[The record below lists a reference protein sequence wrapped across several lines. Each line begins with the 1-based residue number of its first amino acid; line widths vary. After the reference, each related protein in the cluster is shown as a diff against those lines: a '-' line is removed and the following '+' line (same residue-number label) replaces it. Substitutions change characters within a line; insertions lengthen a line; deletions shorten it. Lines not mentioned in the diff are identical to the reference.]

1 MTIIQPN
8 KYRNLKRLV
17 ISLGVFLVGTILV
30 WVFVYLQTVS
40 LSHDLAKAKVRLEEV
55 KVENADLKNE
65 YYSLVDT
72 DNLEALAKERGFI
85 KDKNPQWAFASR
97 P

>member
-8 KYRNLKRLV
+8 KHKDIKRLV
-17 ISLGVFLVGTILV
+17 TSLGVFLVGSILV
-30 WVFVYLQTVS
+30 LVFVYLQTVD
-40 LSHDLAKAKVRLEEV
+40 LEHDLAKSRTQLEDA

-65 YYSLVDT
+65 YYNLIDA

-85 KDKNPQWAFASR
+85 EDKNPKWAFASR
-97 P
+97 L

>member
-8 KYRNLKRLV
+8 KYKDLKRLV
-17 ISLGVFLVGTILV
+17 ISLGVFMVGIILI
-30 WVFVYLQTVS
+30 WVFVYIQTVD
-40 LSHDLAKAKVRLEEV
+40 LRHDLVKVKQNLEEV

-65 YYSLVDT
+65 YYSLIDS
-72 DNLEALAKERGFI
+72 DNLEILAREGGFI
-85 KDKNPQWAFASR
+85 KDKNPQWAFALR

>member
-1 MTIIQPN
+1 MTIIRPN
-8 KYRNLKRLV
+8 KYKDIKRLV
-17 ISLGVFLVGTILV
+17 VSLGVFLVGTILV
-30 WVFVYLQTVS
+30 WVFVYLQTVN
-40 LSHDLAKAKVRLEEV
+40 LSHDLASAKVRLEEV

-65 YYSLVDT
+65 YYSLVDA

>member
-8 KYRNLKRLV
+8 KYKDVKKLMM
-17 ISLGVFLVGTILV
+17 SLGVFMFGVIVL

-40 LSHDLAKAKVRLEEV
+40 LRHDLVKTREHLENMKVD
-55 KVENADLKNE
+55 NAELKNN
-65 YYSLVDT
+65 YYNLVDAGS
-72 DNLEALAKERGFI
+72 LEALAKERGLI

-97 P
+97 L

>member
-8 KYRNLKRLV
+8 KYRDLKRIV
-17 ISLGVFLVGTILV
+17 ISLGVFLVGIILV
-30 WVFVYLQTVS
+30 WVFVYLQTVN
-40 LSHDLAKAKVRLEEV
+40 LHHDLVDARQQLEEI

-65 YYSLVDT
+65 YYSLVDS
-72 DNLEALAKERGFI
+72 DSLEALARDRGFI

>member
-1 MTIIQPN
+1 MTIIRPN
-8 KYRNLKRLV
+8 KYKDIKRLV

-30 WVFVYLQTVS
+30 WVFVYLQTVN
-40 LSHDLAKAKVRLEEV
+40 LSHDLTKAKHRLEEV

-65 YYSLVDT
+65 YYSLVDA

>member
-1 MTIIQPN
+1 MVGII
-8 KYRNLKRLV
+8 L
-17 ISLGVFLVGTILV
+17 I
-30 WVFVYLQTVS
+30 WVFVYLQTVN
-40 LSHDLAKAKVRLEEV
+40 LSYDLAKAKQHLEEV

-65 YYSLVDT
+65 YYSLVDA
-72 DNLEALAKERGFI
+72 DNLELLAKERGFI